1 MPQPASHIRLISS
14 AITNTGRVR
23 QNNEDSV
30 HLWSDDHYVLA
41 IVADGMGGAAA
52 GEQASRIAIETIH
65 KHMADSNHHNPDDY
79 AETQGDTLATKLE
92 EVIRTANQNIVDKA
106 KKTPEFKGMGT
117 TVTLAFA
124 RKDDVTL
131 AHVGDSRA
139 YYVYSDGKAKQ
150 LTADHSFVQALVDAG
165 HITADEAED
174 HPMKNVL
181 YRALGQDS
189 NIEVDIHQNVNLM
202 PGDSLVLCSDGLTL
216 HLKAEEIGQVVL
228 EAKTPNE
235 ASEKLVA
242 MANERGGKD
251 NISVIVITAEVEDEI
266 FQNAPTEKL
275 KDFDETNVPDA
286 PAPAPVKPVP
296 SEDDEADTAEI
307 DPDLLADV
315 PTIPYQMPLKKTDL
329 DDVLPSESN
338 LNSSIGEGTDSQEPS
353 Q

>member
-1 MPQPASHIRLISS
+1 
-14 AITNTGRVR
+14 
-23 QNNEDSV
+23 
-30 HLWSDDHYVLA
+30 
-41 IVADGMGGAAA
+41 MGGAAA

-65 KHMADSNHHNPDDY
+65 QQMADSNHHNPDDY
-79 AETQGDTLATKLE
+79 AETQADTLATKLE
-92 EVIRTANQNIVDKA
+92 EVIRTANRNIVDKA
-106 KKTPEFKGMGT
+106 KNTPEFKGMGT

-139 YYVYSDGKAKQ
+139 YYVYADGMIKQ

-228 EAKTPNE
+228 EAETPKL
-235 ASEKLVA
+235 ASEKLVE

-251 NISVIVITAEVEDEI
+251 NISVIVITAEVEEEV

-275 KDFDETNVPDA
+275 KDFDETDSPDA
-286 PAPAPVKPVP
+286 KVQPVP
-296 SEDDEADTAEI
+296 SNDDEADTAEI
-307 DPDLLADV
+307 DPQLLADV
-315 PTIPYQMPLKKTDL
+315 PTIPYQMRLKKDEL
-329 DDVLPSESN
+329 DDELSTESN